1 MTTPESNDLIASA
14 APTSDAIA
22 APIRAIESPAKRRK
36 AGSLKKLTIRRHV
49 RGHFFVRPDGKD
61 IYLSTNFNEAQK
73 KAVALLGPERIQLL
87 SGARP
92 KGYRNMG
99 TFINKVTRDF
109 NRWKKQHPIAVFQNR
124 TFSSAAVDLLESI
137 EAEKGVE
144 TARHYR
150 KTLGS
155 FLAVFGQEPVDDLS
169 PGELKRY
176 RTELIR
182 KYAPKSVN
190 HHLASTRRFLRF
202 CYDMDYVR
210 QPLRMNLLKS
220 VPLPPTPDKSLPIE
234 RVREIL
240 SSVAKVNLN
249 LAKMM
254 LLQFWTCM
262 RPSEVSKVLFKSGE
276 FEPRYPGVFKLKR
289 GKTDLQTGEWTRIVF
304 TDEALDLLKSIEPE
318 YTQHRY
324 YCRACQRVAESI
336 GDDFS
341 PGPLR
346 HSASTALIEAG
357 IDGETV
363 ETCLHHI
370 LRRVQRT
377 YRPQPYQKAR
387 KAMKTLVELVPLS
400 VLSDS
405 QE

>member
-1 MTTPESNDLIASA
+1 MQTPDPKDLIASKA
-14 APTSDAIA
+14 NIA
-22 APIRAIESPAKRRK
+22 GDPATASSPLVPRHRK
-36 AGSLKKLTIRRHV
+36 APAGLKLSIRRHA
-49 RGHFFVRPDGKD
+49 RGHFFVRDNGKD
-61 IYLSTNFNEAQK
+61 IYLSTNLNEAYK
-73 KAVALLGPERIQLL
+73 KAVSLLGADRIHDI
-87 SGARP
+87 GAERP
-92 KGYRNMG
+92 KGVPS
-99 TFINKVTRDF
+99 FVSKVQRDF
-109 NRWKKQHPIAVFQNR
+109 KRWKQTPTSDPGGKNFRQG
-124 TFSSAAVDLLESI
+124 AVDFFETI
-137 EAEKGVE
+137 EAEKGAL
-144 TARHYR
+144 TAKHYR

-155 FLAVFGQEPVDDLS
+155 FLAVFGDQPLNEIP
-169 PGELKRY
+169 PTELRRY
-176 RTELIR
+176 RIELIK

-190 HHLASTRRFLRF
+190 HHLASLRRFFRF
-202 CYDMDYVR
+202 CFDMDFVK
-210 QPLRMNLLKS
+210 QPMRANLLKS
-220 VPLPPTPDKSLPIE
+220 VPLPPTPDKALPIE
-234 RVREIL
+234 RVREIIA
-240 SSVAKVNLN
+240 SVARVNPN

-304 TDEALDLLKSIEPE
+304 TEEALELLKSIKPD

-324 YCRACQRVAESI
+324 YCRAVQRVAEAI

-357 IDGETV
+357 VDGETV

-370 LRRVQRT
+370 LKRVQRT

-387 KAMKTLVELVPLS
+387 EALKLLSTLVPLS
-400 VLSDS
+400 VLKESA
-405 QE
+405 ELLAN

>member
-1 MTTPESNDLIASA
+1 MTTPESSDLIANA
-14 APTSDAIA
+14 PPTSEAIA
-22 APIRAIESPAKRRK
+22 APIRAIDLPVKQRK
-36 AGSLKKLTIRRHV
+36 SSAKKLTVRRHV
-49 RGHFFVRPDGKD
+49 RGHFFVRQEGKD

-73 KAVALLGPERIQLL
+73 KAVALLGPQRIQLL

-92 KGYRNMG
+92 KGYRNLG
-99 TFINKVTRDF
+99 TFVNKVQRDF
-109 NRWKKQHPIAVFQNR
+109 NRWKKQHPIAVLQSR
-124 TFSSAAVDLLESI
+124 TFSSAADELFESI

-150 KTLGS
+150 KTLAS

-169 PGELKRY
+169 PSELKRY

-182 KYAPKSVN
+182 KYAAKSVN

-210 QPLRMNLLKS
+210 QPMRMNLLKS
-220 VPLPPTPDKSLPIE
+220 VPLPPTPDKSLSIE
-234 RVREIL
+234 RVREII
-240 SSVAKVNLN
+240 SSVANVNLN

-262 RPSEVSKVLFKSGE
+262 RPSEVSKVLFKNGE

-289 GKTDLQTGEWTRIVF
+289 GKTDLQTGEWTRIAF
-304 TDEALDLLKSIEPE
+304 TDEAIALLKTIEPE

-370 LRRVQRT
+370 LKRVQRT

-387 KAMKTLVELVPLS
+387 EAMKTLVELVPLS
-400 VLSDS
+400 VLSDG
-405 QE
+405 QV